1 MAVFIS
7 TKPRTVDESTSKPYV
22 TEDFPFDETVL
33 VFRVAGK
40 IFVLCALDAMPPR
53 INVKC
58 DPQKAIELRELYNYV
73 VPGFHM
79 SKKHWNTIFIESV
92 NNEQQLRTWIDE
104 SYELVI
110 KGLTKKEQ
118 KQLNM

>member
-1 MAVFIS
+1 MNIEEV
-7 TKPRTVDESTSKPYV
+7 RTYCFSKPYV

>member
-1 MAVFIS
+1 
-7 TKPRTVDESTSKPYV
+7 
-22 TEDFPFDETVL
+22 
-33 VFRVAGK
+33 
-40 IFVLCALDAMPPR
+40 
-53 INVKC
+53 
-58 DPQKAIELRELYNYV
+58 
-73 VPGFHM
+73 M

-92 NNEQQLRTWIDE
+92 DNEQQLRTWIDE

>member
-1 MAVFIS
+1 MNIEEV
-7 TKPRTVDESTSKPYV
+7 RTYCFSKPYV

-40 IFVLCALDAMPPR
+40 IFVLCVLHAMPPS

>member
-1 MAVFIS
+1 
-7 TKPRTVDESTSKPYV
+7 
-22 TEDFPFDETVL
+22 
-33 VFRVAGK
+33 
-40 IFVLCALDAMPPR
+40 MPPR

-92 NNEQQLRTWIDE
+92 DNEQQLRTWIDE

-110 KGLTKKEQ
+110 KRLTKKEQ

>member
-1 MAVFIS
+1 MNIEEV
-7 TKPRTVDESTSKPYV
+7 RTYCLSKPYV
-22 TEDFPFDETVL
+22 AEDFPFDETVL

>member
-1 MAVFIS
+1 MNIEEV
-7 TKPRTVDESTSKPYV
+7 RTYCFSKPYV

-40 IFVLCALDAMPPR
+40 IFVLCALDAIPPH

>member
-1 MAVFIS
+1 MNIEELRDYCLL
-7 TKPRTVDESTSKPYV
+7 KPLV
-22 TEDFPFDETVL
+22 TECFPFDATTL
-33 VFRVAGK
+33 VFKVADK
-40 IFVLCALDAMPPR
+40 MFALIDLEESTKV
-53 INVKC
+53 NLKC
-58 DPQKAIELRELYNYV
+58 DPELVDELRDRYAEV
-73 VPGFHM
+73 EPGYHM

-92 NNEQQLRTWIDE
+92 DNEQQLRTWIDE

>member
-1 MAVFIS
+1 MNIEEV
-7 TKPRTVDESTSKPYV
+7 RTYCLSKPYV

-40 IFVLCALDAMPPR
+40 IFVLCALDVIPPR

-110 KGLTKKEQ
+110 KELTNKEQ